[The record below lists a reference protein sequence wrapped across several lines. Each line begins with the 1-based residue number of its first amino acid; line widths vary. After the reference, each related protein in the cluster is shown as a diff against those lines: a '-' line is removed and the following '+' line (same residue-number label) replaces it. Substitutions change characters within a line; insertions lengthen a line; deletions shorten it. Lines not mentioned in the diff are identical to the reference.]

1 MTKQS
6 TDPHEEL
13 KLKAR
18 QARAAILSMTTLA
31 GAGHP
36 GGSLS
41 SIDLL
46 LALYQDISY
55 NPEQPYFPQRDRVVV
70 SNGHISP
77 AVYATL
83 ALSGYYG
90 LDEAISQYRLTGSIF
105 EGHIEREVPGV
116 EWSTG
121 NLGQGLSAGAGMAL
135 ASRIKDIPYRVYV
148 LMGDGEQQKGQISE
162 ARRFASKY
170 QLDNLTAIVDY
181 NGLQISGEISR
192 VMPQNIRANWE
203 SDGWQVLEIDGHD
216 YTAIFNALAT
226 ARKTAQPIL
235 ILARTVMGKGVP
247 FMENQAKYHGA
258 AISEAQLEE
267 AMQILGQP
275 NRMKEYKD
283 LRSGFKAQANGA
295 KSDQFALSCELELGQ
310 PILYEKETDNRSA
323 WGTAIADLAKVNLKK
338 PTPIVVLDC
347 DLQASVKTG
356 DFAQIAPER
365 FVQCG
370 ISEHHTAVMGGAL
383 STCGIQTF
391 WADFGVFGLDEVYN
405 QQRLNDIN
413 HTNLK
418 SVFTHVGLDVGEDG
432 KTHQCIDYIGLLRN
446 LYGTRLICPA
456 DPNHTDRI
464 IRWLAN
470 KPGNYIVVMGRS
482 KLPILRDED
491 GTPFYKIDYGFKYGQ
506 ADILRVGNNGS
517 VFVTGTPAGRAL
529 EAVERLREEGVFLQ
543 LTYVSCPLSLERAVL
558 ESAARTGII
567 FSIEDHNIHSGLGSC
582 IADRLAEEGLCARLV
597 KLGVGSYG
605 ISGRPE
611 DLYKRA
617 GISSGAILER
627 IRHELQKND

>member
-46 LALYQDISY
+46 LALYQEISY

-181 NGLQISGEISR
+181 NGLQISGEISS

-267 AMQILGQP
+267 ALQILGQP
-275 NRMKEYKD
+275 NRLKEYKD

-295 KSDQFALSCELELGQ
+295 KSDQF
-310 PILYEKETDNRSA
+310 
-323 WGTAIADLAKVNLKK
+323 
-338 PTPIVVLDC
+338 
-347 DLQASVKTG
+347 
-356 DFAQIAPER
+356 
-365 FVQCG
+365 
-370 ISEHHTAVMGGAL
+370 
-383 STCGIQTF
+383 
-391 WADFGVFGLDEVYN
+391 
-405 QQRLNDIN
+405 
-413 HTNLK
+413 
-418 SVFTHVGLDVGEDG
+418 
-432 KTHQCIDYIGLLRN
+432 
-446 LYGTRLICPA
+446 
-456 DPNHTDRI
+456 
-464 IRWLAN
+464 
-470 KPGNYIVVMGRS
+470 
-482 KLPILRDED
+482 
-491 GTPFYKIDYGFKYGQ
+491 
-506 ADILRVGNNGS
+506 
-517 VFVTGTPAGRAL
+517 
-529 EAVERLREEGVFLQ
+529 
-543 LTYVSCPLSLERAVL
+543 
-558 ESAARTGII
+558 
-567 FSIEDHNIHSGLGSC
+567 
-582 IADRLAEEGLCARLV
+582 
-597 KLGVGSYG
+597 
-605 ISGRPE
+605 
-611 DLYKRA
+611 
-617 GISSGAILER
+617 
-627 IRHELQKND
+627 